1 MELDLS
7 AQKMPTPFFF
17 PVRTVQFFIGKK
29 TACACLAESLPLDYV
44 RATNFVNAAGSQP
57 ETLMSTSESC
67 L

>member
-7 AQKMPTPFFF
+7 AQKMPTPFFS

-44 RATNFVNAAGSQP
+44 RATNIVLWAANP
-57 ETLMSTSESC
+57 KP
-67 L
+67 

>member
-7 AQKMPTPFFF
+7 AQKMPTPFFP

-44 RATNFVNAAGSQP
+44 RATNIVLRAANP
-57 ETLMSTSESC
+57 KP
-67 L
+67 